1 MVCNG
6 RGIYGVLGA
15 SWVLIDYNICP
26 PGIVAFEAHGATVYS
41 HVRARLSEWQV
52 KLTDDTHS
60 NIAIYIYIYMYIYIY
75 IIYMAAPPV
84 CRSAQNDMCVC
95 VANFNLERRPRP
107 TRPQTEP

>member
-41 HVRARLSEWQV
+41 HVRARFSDLQV
-52 KLTDDTHS
+52 KLIDDTYS
-60 NIAIYIYIYMYIYIY
+60 NIAIYIYCLLYTSPSPRDGLLSRM
-75 IIYMAAPPV
+75 PS
-84 CRSAQNDMCVC
+84 SA
-95 VANFNLERRPRP
+95 
-107 TRPQTEP
+107 